1 MAKKFLIYLIC
12 LLSFYTTQSFA
23 RIEDSVICLDAA
35 LRIEKEFNI
44 PPYVL
49 SAIALTE
56 TGKKKDL
63 EGQAVFTP
71 TPWAIN
77 IEGKGHYFSSKADAM
92 IKVKKALARG
102 KKSIDGCMQINLKY
116 HGDAFET
123 LSDAFDP
130 YLNMRYAAEFV
141 TSLHRRLKNWKKAV
155 AHYHSATPHL
165 GAPYS
170 DKVEKNWKKA
180 VHLMQPSH
188 IIFSS
193 LQMNEKK
200 AEPRKISQKE
210 RYYQERMKKI
220 AQLRA
225 EVRQNTQE

>member
-1 MAKKFLIYLIC
+1 M
-12 LLSFYTTQSFA
+12 
-23 RIEDSVICLDAA
+23 
-35 LRIEKEFNI
+35 RIEKEFNI

-102 KKSIDGCMQINLKY
+102 KKSIDVGCMQINLKY

-170 DKVEKNWKKA
+170 DKVEKIGKK
-180 VHLMQPSH
+180 LF
-188 IIFSS
+188 I
-193 LQMNEKK
+193 LC
-200 AEPRKISQKE
+200 SQAILFFHHY
-210 RYYQERMKKI
+210 R
-220 AQLRA
+220 
-225 EVRQNTQE
+225 